1 MSQPST
7 SEEGSMRLLPDDVL
21 ADVLRRVCR
30 AWRALIDDRRLLRG
44 DLLPRSLA
52 GLFVNYNELPFAELF
67 RRPSTDLTGYYMPC
81 VRVRDHCN
89 GVLLLYNALLN
100 PAAQGWIGIISTK
113 KSTSS
118 LILPSRRT
126 VKCS

>member
-1 MSQPST
+1 M
-7 SEEGSMRLLPDDVL
+7 
-21 ADVLRRVCR
+21 R

-118 LILPSRRT
+118 LILPSHRT
-126 VKCS
+126 VRCS

>member
-1 MSQPST
+1 MQLESVARAHRRPPPVARGPS
-7 SEEGSMRLLPDDVL
+7 PAL
-21 ADVLRRVCR
+21 A
-30 AWRALIDDRRLLRG
+30 G
-44 DLLPRSLA
+44 
-52 GLFVNYNELPFAELF
+52 GLFVNYNELPFAEFF

>member
-1 MSQPST
+1 M
-7 SEEGSMRLLPDDVL
+7 
-21 ADVLRRVCR
+21 R

-100 PAAQGWIGIISTK
+100 PAAQWWAPLPKSPLPAQGWIGIISTK